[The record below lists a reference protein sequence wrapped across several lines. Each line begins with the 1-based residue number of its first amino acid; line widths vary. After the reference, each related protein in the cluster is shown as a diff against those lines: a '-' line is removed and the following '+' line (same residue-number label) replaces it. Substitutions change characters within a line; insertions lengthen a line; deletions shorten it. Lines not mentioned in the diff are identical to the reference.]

1 MCPATCGV
9 CDPVVSI
16 PPAPSPIPIDADD
29 LDLAAL
35 PEPPTGGKKRKHNDG
50 GLSLTIVLVVV
61 AAAAVVLCCVGAAAY
76 YARHA
81 RGGPELGKP
90 AEPAPPAWSRASFVE
105 ESEQAVASSS
115 VVVLDL

>member
-1 MCPATCGV
+1 MCPATCEV

-16 PPAPSPIPIDADD
+16 PDRPVTPIPIDADD

-35 PEPPTGGKKRKHNDG
+35 PEPPTGGKKRKHDDG
-50 GLSLTIVLVVV
+50 GLSLTIVLVLV
-61 AAAAVVLCCVGAAAY
+61 AAAAVVLCCVSAAAY

-81 RGGPELGKP
+81 RGSELGKP
-90 AEPAPPAWSRASFVE
+90 AEPAPPSWSRASFVE
-105 ESEQAVASSS
+105 ESEQAAAPSS